1 MRPNIGKHVSR
12 KLDAEQLEKREHI
25 FSVYRD
31 LGPTRSYDRLLAAIA
46 EKHGS
51 VSKRTLAN
59 WSRQHSW
66 QERIAEHDSQ
76 MEKGL
81 QAQTEI
87 LDPNFDIVDALLKA
101 AHLTLLRV
109 LRSNPVVKT
118 AQDAKALVDAAANA
132 MKLAEILRAK
142 EGNPKVNE
150 ESRRHMW
157 EVIDR
162 FEAARRAE
170 LGISNAGA
178 IPGPERSLPPP
189 DEVSTVM
196 PSDD

>member
-1 MRPNIGKHVSR
+1 MKTKSESR
-12 KLDAEQLEKREHI
+12 RVESAQLARREHI

-66 QERIAEHDSQ
+66 QERIAEHDSR
-76 MEKGL
+76 MEQGL
-81 QAQTEI
+81 QGSEI

-109 LRSNPVVKT
+109 LRSNPVVRT

-132 MKLAEILRAK
+132 MKLAELLRAK

-170 LGISNAGA
+170 LGIAPQSD
-178 IPGPERSLPPP
+178 RSLSAPDDVTPPP
-189 DEVSTVM
+189 D
-196 PSDD
+196 

>member
-1 MRPNIGKHVSR
+1 MGGDDGHVVRPARQRRNSQSQMLRH
-12 KLDAEQLEKREHI
+12 LDPAQIARREHI

-46 EKHGS
+46 EKHGN

-66 QERIAEHDSQ
+66 GERITEHDRQ

-81 QAQTEI
+81 QGQSEV

-109 LRSNPVVKT
+109 LRSNPVVRT
-118 AQDAKALVDAAANA
+118 AQDAKALVDAA
-132 MKLAEILRAK
+132 
-142 EGNPKVNE
+142 
-150 ESRRHMW
+150 
-157 EVIDR
+157 
-162 FEAARRAE
+162 
-170 LGISNAGA
+170 
-178 IPGPERSLPPP
+178 
-189 DEVSTVM
+189 
-196 PSDD
+196 

>member
-1 MRPNIGKHVSR
+1 MRSKIQ
-12 KLDAEQLEKREHI
+12 KLMPRSLDPAQIARREHI

-31 LGPTRSYDRLLAAIA
+31 LGPTRSYDRLLAVIA
-46 EKHGS
+46 DKHGS

-66 QERIAEHDSQ
+66 QERIVEHDSQ

-81 QAQTEI
+81 QGQSEI

-109 LRSNPVVKT
+109 LRSNPVVRT

-132 MKLAEILRAK
+132 MKLAELLRAK
-142 EGNPKVNE
+142 EGNPKVVNE
-150 ESRRHMW
+150 ESRRQMW
-157 EVIDR
+157 DFIDR
-162 FEAARRAE
+162 YEAARRAE
-170 LGISNAGA
+170 LGISNADA
-178 IPGPERSLPPP
+178 VPEPKRSFTPA
-189 DEVSTVM
+189 E
-196 PSDD
+196 

>member
-1 MRPNIGKHVSR
+1 MRSKTRKLMPR
-12 KLDAEQLEKREHI
+12 KLDPAQIARREHI

-31 LGPTRSYDRLLAAIA
+31 LGPTRSYDRLLAAIV

-81 QAQTEI
+81 QGQSEI
-87 LDPNFDIVDALLKA
+87 LDLNFDIVDALLKA

-109 LRSNPVVKT
+109 LRSNPVVRT

-132 MKLAEILRAK
+132 MKLDDLLRAK
-142 EGNPKVNE
+142 EGNPKSID
-150 ESRRHMW
+150 ESMRQLW
-157 EVIDR
+157 DYIDR

-170 LGISNAGA
+170 LGISNAEA
-178 IPGPERSLPPP
+178 VPEPERSLPPA
-189 DEVSTVM
+189 E
-196 PSDD
+196 

>member
-1 MRPNIGKHVSR
+1 MRSKIQQLMPRS
-12 KLDAEQLEKREHI
+12 LDPAQIVRREHI

-31 LGPTRSYDRLLAAIA
+31 FGPTRSYDRLLAAIA

-59 WSRQHSW
+59 WSGQHSW
-66 QERIAEHDSQ
+66 QERIAERDSQ
-76 MEKGL
+76 IEKGL
-81 QAQTEI
+81 QGQSEI

-150 ESRRHMW
+150 ESRRQMW

-170 LGISNAGA
+170 LGIAPQSD
-178 IPGPERSLPPP
+178 RSLPPP
-189 DEVSTVM
+189 DVIT
-196 PSDD
+196 PPPD